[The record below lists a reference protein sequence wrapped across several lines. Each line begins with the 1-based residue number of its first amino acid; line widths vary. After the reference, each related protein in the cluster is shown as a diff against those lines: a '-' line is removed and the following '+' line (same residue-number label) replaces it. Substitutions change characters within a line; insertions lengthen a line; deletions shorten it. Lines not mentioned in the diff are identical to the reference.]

1 MAETDLDVIEKSIY
15 FLKVSELKQL
25 LTDAGIKPSGSKQ
38 SMINSL
44 IAYANGDSTRP
55 SALQLSDAE
64 RALRKK
70 ANQYDPTVFIV
81 PGVYTNNR
89 KNRKRF
95 HSLIGHHI
103 SYTTYGMDWIKDR
116 WAEGTCPTY
125 QAFAEFWQEEYLRR
139 KNNGAFKSKQTL
151 QRVQFFRAMKDR
163 NLSKGELEDAWA
175 RERAEHSAKAEKIF
189 RDLIKRRNKI
199 ATS

>member
-1 MAETDLDVIEKSIY
+1 MTETDLDLIGGSIY
-15 FLKVSELKQL
+15 FLKVPELKQL
-25 LTDAGIKPSGSKQ
+25 LTDAGIKPTGSKQ
-38 SMINSL
+38 TMINSL
-44 IAYANGDSTRP
+44 IAYAKGDSTRP
-55 SALQLSDAE
+55 SAPQFTDGE
-64 RALRKK
+64 RALRQK

-89 KNRKRF
+89 KSRELF
-95 HSLIGHHI
+95 LTLIGRHF
-103 SYTTYGMDWIKDR
+103 SFTTYGMDWIKDR

-175 RERAEHSAKAEKIF
+175 REREHHATRAIASIRKIIENRSKA
-189 RDLIKRRNKI
+189 
-199 ATS
+199 